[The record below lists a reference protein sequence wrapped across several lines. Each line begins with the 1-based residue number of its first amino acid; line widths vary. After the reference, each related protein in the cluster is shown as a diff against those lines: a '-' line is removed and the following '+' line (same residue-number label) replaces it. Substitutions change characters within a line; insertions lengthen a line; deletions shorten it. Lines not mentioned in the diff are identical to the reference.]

1 MKTMQELV
9 SETKASL
16 HCLTPEQAQQRIDQ
30 TQNGVLIDVR
40 EPAEVAQKRVKGFV
54 NIPRGVL
61 EMKIGELAPT
71 ADTPIYLH
79 CASGGRAALSAA
91 ALTHMGYG
99 NVHVIDCSC
108 DTLIETMGA
117 G

>member
-1 MKTMQELV
+1 MKTLQQLV

-16 HCLTPEQAQQRIDQ
+16 HCMTSDEARNSIAEAADS
-30 TQNGVLIDVR
+30 VLIDVR
-40 EPAEVAQKRVKGFV
+40 EPAEVAQKRVKGFI

-61 EMKIGELAPT
+61 EMKIGELAPS

-91 ALTHMGYG
+91 ALAHMGYR

-108 DTLIETMGA
+108 DSLIETLGE